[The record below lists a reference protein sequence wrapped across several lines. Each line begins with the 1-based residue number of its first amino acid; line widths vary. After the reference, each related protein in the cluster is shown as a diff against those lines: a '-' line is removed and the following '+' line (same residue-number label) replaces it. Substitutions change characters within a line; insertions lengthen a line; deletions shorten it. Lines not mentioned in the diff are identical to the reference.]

1 MSADAGRW
9 SSLGRRALDDVRHP
23 IKIVRRVR
31 SMPLRPW
38 GPAAQLDVHD
48 ILLDL
53 LWAYLDLQEENR
65 RLRREAGER

>member
-1 MSADAGRW
+1 M
-9 SSLGRRALDDVRHP
+9 RHP

-31 SMPLRPW
+31 AIPLRPW
-38 GPAAQLDVHD
+38 GPAAQLEVHD

-65 RLRREAGER
+65 RLMREAGER